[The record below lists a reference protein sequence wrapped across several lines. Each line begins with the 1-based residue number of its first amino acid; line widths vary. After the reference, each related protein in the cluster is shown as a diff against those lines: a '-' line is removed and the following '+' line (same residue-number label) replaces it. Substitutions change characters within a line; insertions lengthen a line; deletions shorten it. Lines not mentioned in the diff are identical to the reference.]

1 VRQLLA
7 HAQARFVEVAGV
19 HDRPERLAA
28 AWALGIGIGLSP
40 LIGFHTVLALV
51 LAIAF
56 RLNKLDVVLGTFII
70 NPWTVAFYFPAAV
83 YVGRWVTG
91 VRVPTFVRFNPEALL
106 HAAVWR
112 ENAPWLRSILVAWG
126 SGAAIFSLLLGLA
139 TYFLLRRII
148 RVHRAHHLRRH
159 SHTDPSPPES

>member
-1 VRQLLA
+1 VIQLLRR
-7 HAQARFVEVAGV
+7 AQARFVEVAGV

-28 AWALGIGIGLSP
+28 AWALGIAIGLSP
-40 LIGFHTVLALV
+40 LMGLHTVLALV
-51 LAIAF
+51 LAITF

-91 VRVPTFVRFNPEALL
+91 VHVPPFVRFNPEALL
-106 HAAVWR
+106 HQPIWR
-112 ENAPWLRSILVAWG
+112 ENAPWVRSILVAWG
-126 SGAAIFSLLLGLA
+126 FGAAIFSLLLGFA

-159 SHTDPSPPES
+159 SHTDPPTPES